1 MHVLLLQVLFLTCVV
16 VTVDPETGGVVQ
28 RLMSRRDDLIQPG
41 LSYINTSSINT
52 VNTLSLT
59 GLHNITHKHQIG
71 CIINIENWSKWNLG
85 NPVYYFK
92 YGRFETSKLVVGYTF
107 NFWLDTNGNS
117 IALHSGP
124 AEGTIRKKSMFT
136 KTAVTYHILPSWG
149 H

>member
-71 CIINIENWSKWNLG
+71 CIINIENWSKWLLG
-85 NPVYYFK
+85 YPVYYFK
-92 YGRFETSKLVVGYTF
+92 YGHFETSKF
-107 NFWLDTNGNS
+107 
-117 IALHSGP
+117 
-124 AEGTIRKKSMFT
+124 
-136 KTAVTYHILPSWG
+136 VTYFVFA
-149 H
+149 

>member
-1 MHVLLLQVLFLTCVV
+1 MHVLLLEVLFLTCVV

-71 CIINIENWSKWNLG
+71 CIINIENWTKWNLG
-85 NPVYYFK
+85 YPVYYFK
-92 YGRFETSKLVVGYTF
+92 YGKFETSKLIVYVFCNLVYK
-107 NFWLDTNGNS
+107 WLV
-117 IALHSGP
+117 A
-124 AEGTIRKKSMFT
+124 
-136 KTAVTYHILPSWG
+136 
-149 H
+149 

>member
-16 VTVDPETGGVVQ
+16 MTVDPETGGVVQ

-71 CIINIENWSKWNLG
+71 CIINIENWTKWNLG
-85 NPVYYFK
+85 YPVYYFK
-92 YGRFETSKLVVGYTF
+92 YGKFETSKFGQYLEF
-107 NFWLDTNGNS
+107 
-117 IALHSGP
+117 
-124 AEGTIRKKSMFT
+124 
-136 KTAVTYHILPSWG
+136 
-149 H
+149 